1 MEPMAESHA
10 LFFIYRK
17 LNTHFGDLHWWP
29 ADTSFEM
36 ILGAIL
42 TQNTAW
48 QNVERAINN
57 LKAHN
62 LLEPELMY
70 EIDRHVLEELIRPSG
85 YFRIKTSRIKN
96 FVSFLRNKYDW
107 SLKKMFQEDLWQ
119 LREKMLEIN
128 GIGKETADSILL
140 YAGHRPVFVIDAY
153 TKRILSRHGLVA
165 SNISYDELQKYFM
178 RNLPVD
184 VSLYNQY
191 HALIVNAGK
200 NYCRVVPACE
210 KCPLKSIGNEEY
222 QGDLTN
228 INCWVTRADA
238 ILMTDDGVKF

>member
-1 MEPMAESHA
+1 MTESHA
-10 LFFIYRK
+10 LSFIYSK
-17 LNTHFGDLHWWP
+17 LNSHFGDLHWWP
-29 ADTSFEM
+29 ADTSFEV
-36 ILGAIL
+36 IVGAIL

-70 EIDRHVLEELIRPSG
+70 EIDRNVLEDLIRPSG

-96 FVSFLRNKYDW
+96 FLGFLCNKYDW
-107 SLKKMFQEDLWQ
+107 NLNKMFQEDLWQ

-140 YAGHRPVFVIDAY
+140 YAGHRPIFVIDAY
-153 TKRILSRHGLVA
+153 TKRILSRHGLIA

-178 RNLPVD
+178 KNIPVD

-191 HALIVNAGK
+191 HALIVNVGK
-200 NYCRVVPACE
+200 NYCRAVPVCE
-210 KCPLKSIGNEEY
+210 KCPLRSV
-222 QGDLTN
+222 GDEGIRKN
-228 INCWVTRADA
+228 
-238 ILMTDDGVKF
+238 